1 MAQGKSPTV
10 DPFGLAPLPAAD
22 AFGLAPLAPANDPLG
37 LAPLASPQS
46 PTTAPAATT
55 RPAAG
60 SNGNSHGKPVP
71 PRAKASPRATSAA
84 PASLLTEL
92 APLDGNALQP
102 LPDAGLV
109 PLSDTGGDWD
119 PFGAGSLGDP
129 LLAGDPLAAAGAT
142 PAPAAPPANN
152 DWKDQALWV
161 FLRACP
167 PFAASMLVHLAVVV
181 TLAMFVIK
189 ERQASVIAL
198 RGSSG
203 QDGGS
208 DQLRELEAEASLYIP
223 DTADPLLSAQLT
235 KVDDVS
241 GLAGAKLDIE
251 LDTKELEAAIEKTK
265 IEEFRLPTIQ
275 ASLTSREVQKKETL
289 IKEYG
294 GNQVTESA
302 VLKGLAWLARNQA
315 EDGSWSLKGAY
326 ANGGKNEDQ
335 AAATGFALLAFQG
348 AGHTHRP
355 NSDLPTDYS
364 KVVGSGWSALLKMQ
378 KPTGRFQTGSGNA
391 GSMYTH
397 AICTIAACEIYGMTQ
412 DKQFLE
418 PAEKALQ
425 FAIDAQ
431 ADTGGWRYA
440 PKQGGD
446 MSVTGW
452 YAMALQS
459 AQMAGLKVPSDAFM
473 KLTKFLDDVS
483 HEDRTK
489 YSYEAGT
496 PATHVLTAEGLLCR
510 QYLGWKRNDPRM
522 RKGVDYLLT
531 QPLGQ
536 GKRRNTYY
544 WYYGTQVMHHLGGEP
559 WRKWN
564 GWLRAELPPTQVR
577 VGPERGS
584 WSPEGDAWSEQGGR
598 LYTTCLC
605 LFMLESYYR
614 HTPIYHK
621 DNATA
626 AAEPP
631 KEAS

>member
-1 MAQGKSPTV
+1 MSQGKSPIA
-10 DPFGLAPLPAAD
+10 DPFGLPPLPAAD
-22 AFGLAPLAPANDPLG
+22 AFGLAPLTAASDPFG
-37 LAPLASPQS
+37 LAPEPAAAPPAIGNKPTGEKTAARAVPPRRKAPVRSPSLIKASPAALASPDG
-46 PTTAPAATT
+46 
-55 RPAAG
+55 AG
-60 SNGNSHGKPVP
+60 
-71 PRAKASPRATSAA
+71 
-84 PASLLTEL
+84 
-92 APLDGNALQP
+92 LQP
-102 LPDAGLV
+102 LPGDGLV
-109 PLSDTGGDWD
+109 PLASADGAWD
-119 PFGAGSLGDP
+119 PFAPLSSGDP
-129 LLAGDPLAAAGAT
+129 LLVADPLAAPAAT
-142 PAPAAPPANN
+142 PAPASPNA
-152 DWKDQALWV
+152 DWKEEPLWL

-167 PFAASMLVHLAVVV
+167 PFAASMLAHLAVVV

-189 ERQASVIAL
+189 EKSSGVIAL
-198 RGSSG
+198 RGAAG

-208 DQLRELEAEASLYIP
+208 DQLQLLEEAASLYIP
-223 DTADPLLSAQLT
+223 ETANPLQSALIA

-241 GLAGAKLDIE
+241 GLAGAKLDVS

-265 IEEFRLPTIQ
+265 LEEFRLPTIQ
-275 ASLTSREVQKKETL
+275 TSLTSREVQKKETL

-294 GNQVTESA
+294 GSQVTEAA
-302 VLKGLAWLARNQA
+302 VLKGLAWLARNQSD
-315 EDGSWSLKGAY
+315 DGSWSLTGDYADGA
-326 ANGGKNEDQ
+326 KKEDQ

-348 AGHTHRP
+348 AGHTHRLNP
-355 NSDLPTDYS
+355 DLPTDYS
-364 KVVGSGWSALLKMQ
+364 KVVGNGWSALLKMQ
-378 KPTGRFQTGSGNA
+378 QPSGRFQAASGNA

-418 PAEKALQ
+418 PAEKALK

-431 ADTGGWRYA
+431 AETGGWRYA

-459 AQMAGLKVPSDAFM
+459 AQMAGLKVPSDAFV
-473 KLTKFLDDVS
+473 KLTKFLDDIS
-483 HEDRTK
+483 HEERSK
-489 YSYEAGT
+489 YSYEPGT

-522 RKGVDYLLT
+522 RKGVEYLLAN
-531 QPLGQ
+531 PLQ
-536 GKRRNTYY
+536 SKRRNTYY

-564 GWLRAELPPTQVR
+564 GWLRAELPPTQIR
-577 VGPERGS
+577 VGAERGS
-584 WSPEGDAWSEQGGR
+584 WSPAGDAWSEQGGR

-621 DNATA
+621 DNG
-626 AAEPP
+626 AAEPI
-631 KEAS
+631 KADT